1 MIREIRGLVLRVPG
15 QPHSGWLPPGAAPP
29 PGTDTKD
36 VVLDLEIHALDRPD
50 TGFLLVSSSTDP
62 EFTGDTWHETLD
74 LALQQAEHDYGV
86 QASEWTLIPSSRPA
100 V

>member
-1 MIREIRGLVLRVPG
+1 MSVVRAIRGLMLRVPG
-15 QPHSGWLPPGAAPP
+15 RPHSGWLPPGSAPP

-50 TGFLLVSSSTDP
+50 TGFLLLASSSDP
-62 EFTGDTWHETLD
+62 EFNGDTWHETLE

-86 QASEWTLIPSSRPA
+86 QSSEWTLA
-100 V
+100 AE